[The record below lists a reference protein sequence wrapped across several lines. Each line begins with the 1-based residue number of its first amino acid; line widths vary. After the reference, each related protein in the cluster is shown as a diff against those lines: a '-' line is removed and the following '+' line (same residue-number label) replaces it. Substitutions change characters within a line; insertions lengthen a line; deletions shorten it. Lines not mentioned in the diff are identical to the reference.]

1 MNWFVRNV
9 VVVLFGAATS
19 IATVAYLLYLE
30 AANGQALFS
39 YNGLAIA
46 NYPILAYVPI
56 GAIAAGFTGAIG
68 YLVISLIL
76 RVRPAN
82 IVLFSILAV
91 SAAMVYLAQSAEMEL
106 WMGAKGTTKNALTF
120 SRFLASSMIHSPVH
134 FWSTGDG
141 DSTASYTS
149 TSFAPGSSPAAP
161 RISSGGNSSVDGI
174 SSGVGGMLASQD
186 ASKAGPVQQLNQ
198 MGEGVQS
205 IGSGVSAHGSQWL
218 LAALQALGFAI
229 GSLVVFFHLRSLTH
243 CEDCML
249 LLSKKGEQTRYYI
262 RTPEMRNSV
271 DDVMSKARER
281 HLRESIQAHM
291 AKGSDQKTKWAE
303 YFSILEI
310 SRCTQ
315 CQAHRLNYRTFRK
328 EGSSWKDIALMGF
341 TATTIEPLDFA

>member
-1 MNWFVRNV
+1 MHNMNWFVRNV
-9 VVVLFGAATS
+9 AVVLFGAATS

-30 AANGQALFS
+30 AANGQALFT

-56 GAIAAGFTGAIG
+56 GAIAAGFAGAIG
-68 YLVISLIL
+68 YLLISLTL
-76 RVRPAN
+76 RVRPSN

-91 SAAMVYLAQSAEMEL
+91 SAGMVYLAQSAEMEL
-106 WMGAKGTTKNALTF
+106 WMGAKGTTRNVATF
-120 SRFLASSMIHSPVH
+120 SRFLASSVIHSPIH

-141 DSTASYTS
+141 NSSAAYSS
-149 TSFAPGSSPAAP
+149 SSFAPGSAPAAP
-161 RISSGGNSSVDGI
+161 RISSGGNQSADGI

-205 IGSGVSAHGSQWL
+205 IGSGVSAHGSQWF
-218 LAALQALGFAI
+218 LAALQTLGFAI

-262 RTPEMRNSV
+262 RTP
-271 DDVMSKARER
+271 
-281 HLRESIQAHM
+281 
-291 AKGSDQKTKWAE
+291 
-303 YFSILEI
+303 
-310 SRCTQ
+310 
-315 CQAHRLNYRTFRK
+315 
-328 EGSSWKDIALMGF
+328 
-341 TATTIEPLDFA
+341 